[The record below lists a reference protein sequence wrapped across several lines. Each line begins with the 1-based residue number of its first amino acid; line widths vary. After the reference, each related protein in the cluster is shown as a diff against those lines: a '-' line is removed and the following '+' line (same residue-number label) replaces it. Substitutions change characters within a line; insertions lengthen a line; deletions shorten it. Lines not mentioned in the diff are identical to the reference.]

1 MALMTA
7 DNRKRDGPL
16 GLF

>member
-1 MALMTA
+1 MAIMTA
-7 DNRKRDGPL
+7 DNRKRNGPL